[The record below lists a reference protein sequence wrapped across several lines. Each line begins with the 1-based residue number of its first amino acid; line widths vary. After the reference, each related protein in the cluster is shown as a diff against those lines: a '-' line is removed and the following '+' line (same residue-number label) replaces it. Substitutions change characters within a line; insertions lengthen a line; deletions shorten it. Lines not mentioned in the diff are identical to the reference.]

1 MLNEAVQQ
9 VTVLGEGREAQ
20 ITISA
25 GQHEDGPCGD
35 EEAERQQ
42 PAGGNKSSRRDVV
55 SSLLAAGAAW
65 GADAAWSAVQG
76 RNSPSCSWPLRI
88 RGPASSQQ
96 SGVVRCY
103 LQALAKR
110 DTAGLMKVADDDP
123 AVRLTAADLAHSAGA
138 RAGLATAA
146 FTPSP
151 VDDTYVLLTITFA
164 DGSREQTGIMNMTAM
179 GGPSAW
185 RVQLGTVINPGP

>member
-1 MLNEAVQQ
+1 MRAISLAVAAV
-9 VTVLGEGREAQ
+9 VT
-20 ITISA
+20 
-25 GQHEDGPCGD
+25 
-35 EEAERQQ
+35 
-42 PAGGNKSSRRDVV
+42 
-55 SSLLAAGAAW
+55 AGAVWA
-65 GADAAWSAVQG
+65 GYAAWPAFQG

-88 RGPASSQQ
+88 QGTATSEQ

-110 DTAGLMKVADDDP
+110 DTAGLRAVADDDP
-123 AVRLTAADLAHSAGA
+123 AVRLTAADLAYSADA
-138 RAGLATAA
+138 RAGRATAT

-164 DGSREQTGIMNMTAM
+164 NGSSEKTGIQNMIAM

-185 RVQLGTVINPGP
+185 RVQIGTVINPG

>member
-1 MLNEAVQQ
+1 MKAISLAVAA
-9 VTVLGEGREAQ
+9 V
-20 ITISA
+20 
-25 GQHEDGPCGD
+25 
-35 EEAERQQ
+35 
-42 PAGGNKSSRRDVV
+42 
-55 SSLLAAGAAW
+55 LAAGAAW

-76 RNSPSCSWPLRI
+76 RNSPSCSWPLRVH
-88 RGPASSQQ
+88 GTASSEQ

-103 LQALAKR
+103 LQALAQR

-123 AVRLTAADLAHSAGA
+123 AVRLTATDLAHSADA
-138 RAGLATAA
+138 RAGLATAT

-164 DGSREQTGIMNMTAM
+164 DGRNEKTGIMNMTAM

-185 RVQLGTVINPGP
+185 RIQIGTVINPGP